1 MTERGPGSARRWWS
15 RNLVVLCGVSFLQDA
30 ASELLYPILPIFLT
44 VTLGAPVIVVG
55 AVEGVAEGLAA
66 VMNLVSGR
74 LADRRRPR
82 PLVAAGYGLAAAGK
96 AVVAVAGAWPVVLAG
111 RGLDRCG
118 KGIRGAP
125 RDVLLVEGVPAGAR
139 GRAFGLHRAADTA
152 GGVVGPLIGL
162 GLYEAFH
169 HQIRP
174 LLAVAVVPAVAS
186 VALVAA
192 VRDATRASSGPRDQ
206 GLAMP
211 STPISSQAMRLIG
224 ALALFG
230 LFNFPDALLLLRAK
244 ALGLS
249 VAWVIAAYVVY
260 NVAYALLSYPAGA
273 LSDRVRPAIIYSF
286 GLVCFAVGYLGLAI
300 VGRAIWVWPL
310 LFVYGGFA
318 ACTDGVGKAWV
329 SRLSP
334 PDAQGRAQGLYQGAT
349 GGAVLIAGLWA
360 GASWG
365 DSGRLPLAV
374 SGVAALVLAAG
385 LIGTA
390 TTWASLPDEPG
401 HRRTGSL

>member
-1 MTERGPGSARRWWS
+1 M
-15 RNLVVLCGVSFLQDA
+15 LCGVSFLQDA

-66 VMNLVSGR
+66 ALKLVAGR
-74 LADRRRPR
+74 LADRRPPR
-82 PLVAAGYGLAAAGK
+82 RLVAAGYGLAAAGK
-96 AVVAVAGAWPVVLAG
+96 MVIAAAGAWPVVLAG

-125 RDVLLVEGVPAGAR
+125 RDLLLVEGVPVGAR

-152 GGVVGPLIGL
+152 GAVVGPLIGL

-169 HQIRP
+169 HRIRP
-174 LLAVAVVPAVAS
+174 LLVLAVIPAMAS

-192 VRDATRASSGPRDQ
+192 VRDTSRPLRVAADLAPPKPATPMSADVK
-206 GLAMP
+206 
-211 STPISSQAMRLIG
+211 RLIT

-230 LFNFPDALLLLRAK
+230 LFNFPDALLLLRAR

-249 VAWVIAAYVVY
+249 VAGVIGAYVLY
-260 NVAYALLSYPAGA
+260 NLAYAVLSYPAGA
-273 LSDRVRPAIIYSF
+273 LSDRLPPAVVYAF
-286 GLVCFAVGYLGLAI
+286 GLVCFAVGYLGLALAH
-300 VGRAIWVWPL
+300 RAIWVWPL

-334 PDAQGRAQGLYQGAT
+334 PGAQGRAQGLFQGST
-349 GGAVLIAGLWA
+349 GGAVLVAGLWA
-360 GASWG
+360 GAAWG
-365 DSGRLPLAV
+365 GSGRLPLAI
-374 SGVAALVLAAG
+374 SGVAALVLAAVLLG
-385 LIGTA
+385 A
-390 TTWASLPDEPG
+390 
-401 HRRTGSL
+401 RTGTIGEGGGGIVTR

>member
-1 MTERGPGSARRWWS
+1 
-15 RNLVVLCGVSFLQDA
+15 
-30 ASELLYPILPIFLT
+30 
-44 VTLGAPVIVVG
+44 
-55 AVEGVAEGLAA
+55 
-66 VMNLVSGR
+66 
-74 LADRRRPR
+74 
-82 PLVAAGYGLAAAGK
+82 VAAGYGLAAAGK
-96 AVVAVAGAWPVVLAG
+96 AVIAVAGAWPVVLVG

-125 RDVLLVEGVPAGAR
+125 RDVLLVEDVPAGAR

-152 GGVVGPLIGL
+152 GAVVGPLIGL

-169 HQIRP
+169 HHIRP
-174 LLAVAVVPAVAS
+174 LLVVAVLPAVAS

-192 VRDATRASSGPRDQ
+192 VRDAKRPPSASTSPERAEPR
-206 GLAMP
+206 L
-211 STPISSQAMRLIG
+211 PIPPEAKRVIT
-224 ALALFG
+224 ALAVFG

-249 VAWVIAAYVVY
+249 VAGVIGAYVVY
-260 NVAYALLSYPAGA
+260 NLAYAVLSYPAGVLA
-273 LSDRVRPAIIYSF
+273 DRRRPAVVYAF
-286 GLVCFAVGYLGLAI
+286 GLLCFAAGYLGLALAT
-300 VGRAIWVWPL
+300 RAIWVWPL

-334 PDAQGRAQGLYQGAT
+334 PGAQGRVQGAYQGAT

-365 DSGRLPLAV
+365 ATGRVPLAICGSV
-374 SGVAALVLAAG
+374 ALVLAAALAGGMLG
-385 LIGTA
+385 LRPEPRHP
-390 TTWASLPDEPG
+390 PD
-401 HRRTGSL
+401 